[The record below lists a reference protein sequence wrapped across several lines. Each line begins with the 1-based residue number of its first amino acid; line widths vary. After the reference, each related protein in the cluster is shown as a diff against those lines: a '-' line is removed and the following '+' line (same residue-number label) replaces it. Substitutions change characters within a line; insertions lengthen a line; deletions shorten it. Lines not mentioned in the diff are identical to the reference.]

1 MLRNKSMVVGSTG
14 LVGKSVVNHLIEK
27 DIAVLALVRNDE
39 ASNNSLLNYYKIDFD
54 DLQFPDETFSDIK
67 DIFICLGTTIK
78 KAESKEA
85 FQKVDVT
92 YCYEIAKQAQA
103 RGVKNIS
110 IVTSLGSDSNST
122 NFYLKSKGMIED
134 KITKIDFDS
143 ISIHRPGLLIG
154 ARNEIRLGEFIGQK
168 IFPYFIDPFLMG
180 SLRKYRSIKGDTL
193 AKAMVNLSGYG
204 KGVNYYYFDDY
215 NKSAKGTS

>member
-39 ASNNSLLNYYKIDFD
+39 VSDNSLLNYFKIDFD

-78 KAESKEA
+78 KAGSKEA

-110 IVTSLGSDSNST
+110 IVTSLGSDSNSA

-134 KITKIDFDS
+134 KITEIDFDS

-154 ARNEIRLGEFIGQK
+154 ARNEMRLGEFIGQK

-204 KGVNYYYFDDY
+204 EGVNYYYFDDF
-215 NKSAKGTS
+215 NESDKGNS

>member
-1 MLRNKSMVVGSTG
+1 MLRNKSLVVGSTG

-39 ASNNSLLNYYKIDFD
+39 VSNNSLLNYYKIDFD
-54 DLQFPDETFSDIK
+54 DLQFPDETFSDNK

-78 KAESKEA
+78 KAGSKEA
-85 FQKVDVT
+85 FQKVDIT
-92 YCYEIAKQAQA
+92 YCYEIAKQAHA

-110 IVTSLGSDSNST
+110 IVTSLGSDSNSP

-154 ARNEIRLGEFIGQK
+154 ARNEMRLGEFIGQK

-180 SLRKYRSIKGDTL
+180 STRKYRSIKGDTL
-193 AKAMVNLSGYG
+193 AKAMVSLSGYG
-204 KGVNYYYFDDY
+204 EGVNYYYFDDF
-215 NKSAKGTS
+215 NESAKGDS

>member
-39 ASNNSLLNYYKIDFD
+39 VSKNSLLNYYKIDFD

-78 KAESKEA
+78 KAGSKEA
-85 FQKVDVT
+85 FQKVDIT

-110 IVTSLGSDSNST
+110 IVTSLGSDSNSA

-134 KITKIDFDS
+134 KITNIDFDS

-154 ARNEIRLGEFIGQK
+154 ARNEMRLGEFIGQK

-193 AKAMVNLSGYG
+193 AKAMVNLSGCEE
-204 KGVNYYYFDDY
+204 GVNYYYFDDF
-215 NKSAKGTS
+215 NESAKGNS

>member
-27 DIAVLALVRNDE
+27 DISVLALVRNDQV
-39 ASNNSLLNYYKIDFD
+39 SNNSLLNYYKIDFD
-54 DLQFPDETFSDIK
+54 DLQLSDEIFSDIK

-78 KAESKEA
+78 KAGSKDA
-85 FQKVDVT
+85 FQKVDIT

-103 RGVKNIS
+103 SGVKNLS
-110 IVTSLGSDSNST
+110 IVTSLGSDSNSA

-134 KITKIDFDS
+134 KITNIDFDS

-154 ARNEIRLGEFIGQK
+154 ARNEMRLGEFIGQK

-180 SLRKYRSIKGDTL
+180 SIRKYRSIKGDIL

-204 KGVNYYYFDDY
+204 EGVNYYYFDDF
-215 NKSAKGTS
+215 NKSAKGNS

>member
-39 ASNNSLLNYYKIDFD
+39 VSDNSLLNYFKIDFD
-54 DLQFPDETFSDIK
+54 DLQFPYETFSDIK

-78 KAESKEA
+78 KAGSKAA
-85 FQKVDVT
+85 FQKVDIT

-110 IVTSLGSDSNST
+110 IVTSLGSDSNSA

-154 ARNEIRLGEFIGQK
+154 ARNEMRFGEFIGQK
-168 IFPYFIDPFLMG
+168 IFPYVLDPFLIG
-180 SLRKYRSIKGDTL
+180 SMRKYRSIKGDTL
-193 AKAMVNLSGYG
+193 AKAMVNLSGDE
-204 KGVNYYYFDDY
+204 KGVNFYYFDDF
-215 NKSAKGTS
+215 NKSTINNS

>member
-39 ASNNSLLNYYKIDFD
+39 VSNNSLLNYYKIDFD
-54 DLQFPDETFSDIK
+54 DLQFSYETFSDIK

-78 KAESKEA
+78 KAGSKEA

-110 IVTSLGSDSNST
+110 IVTSLGSDSNSA
-122 NFYLKSKGMIED
+122 NFYLKSKGMLED

-180 SLRKYRSIKGDTL
+180 SIRKYRSIKGDTL
-193 AKAMVNLSGYG
+193 AKAMVNLSGYREG
-204 KGVNYYYFDDY
+204 INYYYFDDF
-215 NKSAKGTS
+215 NKSAKGNS

>member
-39 ASNNSLLNYYKIDFD
+39 VSNNSLLNYYKIDFD
-54 DLQFPDETFSDIK
+54 DLHLPDETFSDIK

-78 KAESKEA
+78 KAGSKEA
-85 FQKVDVT
+85 FQKVDIT
-92 YCYEIAKQAQA
+92 YCHEIAKRAQA
-103 RGVKNIS
+103 SGVKNIS
-110 IVTSLGSDSNST
+110 IVTSLGSDSNSA

-134 KITKIDFDS
+134 KITEIDFDS

-180 SLRKYRSIKGDTL
+180 SIRKYRSIKGDTL
-193 AKAMVNLSGYG
+193 AKAMVNLSGYREG
-204 KGVNYYYFDDY
+204 INYYYFDDF
-215 NKSAKGTS
+215 NKSAKGNS

>member
-14 LVGKSVVNHLIEK
+14 LVGRSVVNHLIEK
-27 DIAVLALVRNDE
+27 EISVLALVRNDQI
-39 ASNNSLLNYYKIDFD
+39 SSHSLLNYYKIDFD
-54 DLQFPDETFSDIK
+54 DLQLSDEIFSDIK

-78 KAESKEA
+78 KAGSKDA
-85 FQKVDVT
+85 FQKVDIT

-110 IVTSLGSDSNST
+110 IVTSLGSDCNSA

-134 KITKIDFDS
+134 KITSIDFDS

-154 ARNEIRLGEFIGQK
+154 ARNEMRLGEFIGQK
-168 IFPYFIDPFLMG
+168 IFPNFIDPFLMG
-180 SLRKYRSIKGDTL
+180 SIRKYRSIKGDTL
-193 AKAMVNLSGYG
+193 AKAMVNLSGCG
-204 KGVNYYYFDDY
+204 EGVNYYYFDDF
-215 NKSAKGTS
+215 NKSAKGNS

>member
-39 ASNNSLLNYYKIDFD
+39 VSNNSLLNYYKIDFD

-78 KAESKEA
+78 RAGSKEA
-85 FQKVDVT
+85 FQKVDIT

-103 RGVKNIS
+103 NGVKNIS

-122 NFYLKSKGMIED
+122 NFYLKTKGMIED
-134 KITKIDFDS
+134 QITEIDFES

-154 ARNEIRLGEFIGQK
+154 ARNEMRLGEFIGQK
-168 IFPYFIDPFLMG
+168 IFPYVLDPFLIG
-180 SLRKYRSIKGDTL
+180 SMRKYRSIKGDTL
-193 AKAMVNLSGYG
+193 AKAMVNLSGDE
-204 KGVNYYYFDDY
+204 KGVNFYYFDDF
-215 NKSAKGTS
+215 NKSTLNNS

>member
-39 ASNNSLLNYYKIDFD
+39 VSNNSLLNYYKIDFD

-78 KAESKEA
+78 KAGSKEA
-85 FQKVDVT
+85 FQKVDIT

-122 NFYLKSKGMIED
+122 NFYLKSNGMIED

-204 KGVNYYYFDDY
+204 EGVNYYYFDDF
-215 NKSAKGTS
+215 NESAKSNS

>member
-1 MLRNKSMVVGSTG
+1 MIRNKSIVVGSTG

-39 ASNNSLLNYYKIDFD
+39 VSNNSLLNYYKIDFD

-78 KAESKEA
+78 KAGSKEA
-85 FQKVDVT
+85 FQKVDIT

-110 IVTSLGSDSNST
+110 IVTSLGSDSNSP

-154 ARNEIRLGEFIGQK
+154 ARNEIRLGEFVGQK

-180 SLRKYRSIKGDTL
+180 SKRKYRSVKGDTL
-193 AKAMVNLSGYG
+193 AKAMVNLSGYEE
-204 KGVNYYYFDDY
+204 GVNYYYFDDF
-215 NKSAKGTS
+215 NKYAKGNS

>member
-39 ASNNSLLNYYKIDFD
+39 VSNNSLLNYYKIDFD

-78 KAESKEA
+78 KAGSKEA
-85 FQKVDVT
+85 FQKVDIT

-103 RGVKNIS
+103 NGVKNIS

-122 NFYLKSKGMIED
+122 NFYLKTKGMIED
-134 KITKIDFDS
+134 QITEIDFES

-154 ARNEIRLGEFIGQK
+154 ARNEMRLGEFIGQK
-168 IFPYFIDPFLMG
+168 IFPYVLDPFLIG
-180 SLRKYRSIKGDTL
+180 SMRKYRSIKGDTL
-193 AKAMVNLSGYG
+193 AKAMVNLSGDE
-204 KGVNYYYFDDY
+204 KGVNFYYFDDF
-215 NKSAKGTS
+215 NKSTINNS

>member
-78 KAESKEA
+78 KAGSKEA

-103 RGVKNIS
+103 GGIKNIS

-215 NKSAKGTS
+215 NKSAKSNS

>member
-14 LVGKSVVNHLIEK
+14 LVGKSVVNHLIERG
-27 DIAVLALVRNDE
+27 IAVLALVRNDE
-39 ASNNSLLNYYKIDFD
+39 VSNNSLLKHYKIDFD

-78 KAESKEA
+78 KAGSKEA
-85 FQKVDVT
+85 FQKVDIT
-92 YCYEIAKQAQA
+92 YCYEIAKLAKA
-103 RGVKNIS
+103 SGVKNIS
-110 IVTSLGSDSNST
+110 IVTSLGSDSNSA

-143 ISIHRPGLLIG
+143 ISIYRPGLLIG

-168 IFPYFIDPFLMG
+168 IFPYFIDPFLLG

-193 AKAMVNLSGYG
+193 AKAMVNLSGHG

-215 NKSAKGTS
+215 NKSAKGNS

>member
-14 LVGKSVVNHLIEK
+14 LVGKSVVNHLTERG
-27 DIAVLALVRNDE
+27 IAVLALARNDQV
-39 ASNNSLLNYYKIDFD
+39 SNNSLLNYYKIDFD

-78 KAESKEA
+78 KAGSKEA
-85 FQKVDVT
+85 FQKVDIT

-110 IVTSLGSDSNST
+110 IVTSLGSDSNSA
-122 NFYLKSKGMIED
+122 NLYLKSKGMIED
-134 KITKIDFDS
+134 KITKIDFNS

-154 ARNEIRLGEFIGQK
+154 ARNEMRFGEFIGQK
-168 IFPYFIDPFLMG
+168 IFPYVLDPFLIG
-180 SLRKYRSIKGDTL
+180 SMRKYRSIKGDTL
-193 AKAMVNLSGYG
+193 AKGMVNLSGG
-204 KGVNYYYFDDY
+204 ERGVNFYYFDDF
-215 NKSAKGTS
+215 NKSTINNS

>member
-39 ASNNSLLNYYKIDFD
+39 VSNNSLLNYYKIDFD

-78 KAESKEA
+78 KAGSKDA
-85 FQKVDVT
+85 FQKVDIT
-92 YCYEIAKQAQA
+92 YCYKIAEQAQA
-103 RGVKNIS
+103 SGVKNLS
-110 IVTSLGSDSNST
+110 IVTSLGSDSNAA

-154 ARNEIRLGEFIGQK
+154 ARNEMRLGEFIGQK
-168 IFPYFIDPFLMG
+168 IFPYFIDPFLIG
-180 SLRKYRSIKGDTL
+180 STRKYRSIKGDIL

-204 KGVNYYYFDDY
+204 EGVNYYYFDDF
-215 NKSAKGTS
+215 NKSAKGDS

>member
-14 LVGKSVVNHLIEK
+14 LVGRSVVNHLIEK

-39 ASNNSLLNYYKIDFD
+39 VSNNSLLNYYQIDFD

-78 KAESKEA
+78 KAGSKEA

-180 SLRKYRSIKGDTL
+180 SIRKYRSIKGETL
-193 AKAMVNLSGYG
+193 AKAMVNLSGSREG
-204 KGVNYYYFDDY
+204 INYYYFDDF
-215 NKSAKGTS
+215 NKSVKGNS